1 MKLITAILQPS
12 VLVPVKLALAEHG
25 VKGITVTDAR
35 GHGTQAGKTEFF
47 RGQTYTVDFVDKV
60 RLEIVV
66 TDETVDA
73 VVETIADAARTGEIG
88 DGKIWV
94 ADVVSVVRVRTGQ
107 TGDDAIN

>member
-12 VLVPVKLALAEHG
+12 VLLPVKLALAEHG

-35 GHGTQAGKTEFF
+35 GRGTQEGKTEYF
-47 RGQTYTVDFVDKV
+47 RGQTYTVDFVDKI
-60 RLEIVV
+60 RLEIVA
-66 TDETVDA
+66 TDETFESIVNTVA
-73 VVETIADAARTGEIG
+73 EAARTGNIG

-94 ADVVSVVRVRTGQ
+94 TDVVTVVRVRTGQ

>member
-12 VLVPVKLALAEHG
+12 VLLPVKLALAEHG

-35 GHGTQAGKTEFF
+35 GRGTQEGKTEYF
-47 RGQTYTVDFVDKV
+47 RGQTYTVDFVDKI
-60 RLEIVV
+60 RLEIVA
-66 TDETVDA
+66 TDETFESIVNTVA
-73 VVETIADAARTGEIG
+73 EAARSGNIG

-94 ADVVSVVRVRTGQ
+94 TDVVTVVRVRTGQ

>member
-1 MKLITAILQPS
+1 VKLITAILQPS
-12 VLVPVKLALAEHG
+12 VLVPVKLALAEQG
-25 VKGITVTDAR
+25 VKGVTVTDAR
-35 GHGTQAGKTEFF
+35 GRGTQEGKTEFF
-47 RGQTYTVDFVDKV
+47 RGQTYTVEFVDKV

-73 VVETIADAARTGEIG
+73 VVANVADAAKTGEIG

-94 ADVVSVVRVRTGQ
+94 TDVLSVVRVRTGE

>member
-35 GHGTQAGKTEFF
+35 GRGTQEGKTEYF
-47 RGQTYTVDFVDKV
+47 RGQTYTVDFVDKI
-60 RLEIVV
+60 RLEIVA
-66 TDETVDA
+66 TDETFES
-73 VVETIADAARTGEIG
+73 VVTTVAEAARTGNIG

-94 ADVVSVVRVRTGQ
+94 TDVVTVVRVRTGQ

>member
-12 VLVPVKLALAEHG
+12 VLLPVKLALAEHG

-35 GHGTQAGKTEFF
+35 GRGTQEGKTEYF
-47 RGQTYTVDFVDKV
+47 RGQTYTVDFVDKI
-60 RLEIVV
+60 RLEIVA
-66 TDETVDA
+66 TDETFESIVNTVA
-73 VVETIADAARTGEIG
+73 EAARTGNIG

-94 ADVVSVVRVRTGQ
+94 ADVVTVVRVRTGQ